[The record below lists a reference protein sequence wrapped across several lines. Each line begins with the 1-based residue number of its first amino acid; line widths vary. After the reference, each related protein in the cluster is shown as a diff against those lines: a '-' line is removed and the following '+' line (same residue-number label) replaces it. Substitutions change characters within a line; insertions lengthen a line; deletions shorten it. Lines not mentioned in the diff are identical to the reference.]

1 MIRKIMLILKNMTS
15 QPGKQTITI
24 LIFPNISKS
33 KGNQMMKLGRVI
45 EDKKRISFFFLKK
58 GHSKNE
64 AGRLVP
70 DFFYFSIK
78 LYMK

>member
-1 MIRKIMLILKNMTS
+1 
-15 QPGKQTITI
+15 
-24 LIFPNISKS
+24 
-33 KGNQMMKLGRVI
+33 MMKLGRVI

-70 DFFYFSIK
+70 DFFCFSIK